1 MAATL
6 FDKIWASHRVRS
18 FDDDSALIYLD
29 RIFLHERTGSIALA
43 SLRAAGREVANPAQ
57 AFATV
62 DHIVDTYAGR
72 GDTTSMPNGTAFI
85 KSLREGTRRA
95 GIRFFDLDDSAQ
107 GISHMIAAEQGIAL
121 PGLTM
126 ICPDSHTCTLGALG
140 VLAIG
145 VGTGD
150 CEHALATEV
159 LRLKKPPQMRIWLDG
174 ELDEAVS
181 AKDVILHLIARYGAD
196 GGQRA
201 AIEFA
206 GPAVSAMP
214 MNQRFTL
221 CNMAVEFSAY
231 TGLIAPDAKTLAYVE
246 GRHYAPKDAEL
257 ALARQ
262 NWSDL
267 RTDPDARFD
276 TEIRMDCADITPQ
289 ISWGTSPEHSM
300 ALTATIPDPAQ
311 MQDGDS
317 AAAAQKALAYMD
329 LKAGQSLI
337 GVPIDA
343 VFIGSCTNARLTDL
357 LAVAEI
363 LRGRRVAAGVKAI
376 CVPGSTPTRL
386 AAEAEGIDKVFT
398 DAGFEWREAGCSLCF
413 FAGGEGFA
421 PGERVVS
428 TTNRNFEGRQGPGV
442 RTHLASPQ
450 TAAVAALNG
459 AIAATV
465 AT

>member
-6 FDKIWASHRVRS
+6 FDKIWDSHCVCS
-18 FDDDSALIYLD
+18 FEDSSALIYLD

-43 SLRAAGREVANPAQ
+43 SLKEAGRKVANPAQ

-62 DHIVDTYAGR
+62 DHIVDTYPGR
-72 GDTTSMPNGTAFI
+72 GDQTTVPNGTAFI
-85 KSLREGTRRA
+85 QSLREGALRS
-95 GIRFFDLDDSAQ
+95 GITFFDLNHSAQ

-140 VLAIG
+140 ALAWG

-150 CEHALATEV
+150 CEHALATEA
-159 LRLKKPPQMRIWLDG
+159 LRLKKPPQMRVWLDG
-174 ELDEAVS
+174 QLGDAVS
-181 AKDVILHLIARYGAD
+181 AKDVILYLIARFGAD
-196 GGQRA
+196 GGRRA

-221 CNMAVEFSAY
+221 CNMAVEFSGF
-231 TGLIAPDAKTLAYVE
+231 TGIIAPDDRTYAYIE
-246 GRHYAPKDAEL
+246 GRHYAPADSEFSI
-257 ALARQ
+257 AR
-262 NWSDL
+262 NCWSHL
-267 RTDPDARFD
+267 RTDTDARFEH
-276 TEIRMDCADITPQ
+276 EIRVDCDAIMPQ
-289 ISWGTSPEHSM
+289 ISWGTSPEHSI
-300 ALTATIPDPAQ
+300 ALGELVPDPAA
-311 MQDGDS
+311 MEDDDRAI
-317 AAAAQKALAYMD
+317 AATKALTYMG
-329 LKAGQSLI
+329 LTAGQELQ
-337 GVPIDA
+337 GLPIDA
-343 VFIGSCTNARLTDL
+343 VFIGSCTNSRLADL
-357 LAVAEI
+357 AAVAEI
-363 LRGRRVAAGVKAI
+363 LRGRRIAPGIKAI

-386 AAEAEGIDKVFT
+386 AAEVEGIDQIFI

-413 FAGGEGFA
+413 YAGGEGFE

-442 RTHLASPQ
+442 RTHLASPL

-459 AIAATV
+459 NISMAISE
-465 AT
+465 